1 LSGFIYSV
9 TLEVLSRYRE
19 KAEAVLRA
27 AVRLASKNRE
37 RGALPG
43 DFEFRELVRELR
55 EEGIE
60 YNPASL
66 LTRLERDYGIIERT
80 LRTSTQKWWRF
91 RSLEEVV
98 MALRD
103 FSGGGEEEVDDG
115 VSDPEE
121 ALLEL
126 KVRLVDID
134 STISKLKALAQKG
147 RLSRRERE
155 ELKKI
160 VMNDLTEAVKVL
172 KEVEDYGSERFADFG
187 VKVRLAIKLAM
198 RAAAP
203 SLKSNEL
210 ELALDTIART
220 VR

>member
-1 LSGFIYSV
+1 MSGFIYSV

-19 KAEAVLRA
+19 KAEAVLKA
-27 AVRLASKNRE
+27 AVRLATRNRE
-37 RGALPG
+37 RGAAPG
-43 DFEFRELVRELR
+43 DFEFKELVRELR
-55 EEGIE
+55 EAGIE
-60 YNPASL
+60 YNPSSL

-91 RSLEEVV
+91 RSLEEVI

-103 FSGGGEEEVDDG
+103 FSGGDEDAADVT
-115 VSDPEE
+115 DPEE

-134 STISKLKALAQKG
+134 STISKLKVLAQKG
-147 RLSRRERE
+147 RLSRREKE

-160 VMNDLTEAVKVL
+160 VMNELTEAVRVL
-172 KEVEDYGSERFADFG
+172 KEVEEHGTERFADFG

-198 RAAAP
+198 RAATP
-203 SLKSNEL
+203 SIKGNEL

>member
-1 LSGFIYSV
+1 MSGFIYSV

-19 KAEAVLRA
+19 KAEAVLKA
-27 AVRLASKNRE
+27 AVRLAARNRE
-37 RGALPG
+37 RGASPG

-55 EEGIE
+55 EAGIE
-60 YNPASL
+60 YNPSSL

-80 LRTSTQKWWRF
+80 LRTSTQKWWMF

-98 MALRD
+98 MALKD
-103 FSGGGEEEVDDG
+103 FSSEGGEVDE

-121 ALLEL
+121 ALLAL

-134 STISKLKALAQKG
+134 STISRLKALAQRG
-147 RLSRRERE
+147 RLGRRERE

-160 VMNDLTEAVKVL
+160 VMNELTEAVKVL
-172 KEVEDYGSERFADFG
+172 KEVEEYGAERFADFG

-203 SLKSNEL
+203 SVKGNEL

>member
-1 LSGFIYSV
+1 MSGFIYSV

-19 KAEAVLRA
+19 KAEAVLKA
-27 AVRLASKNRE
+27 AVKLAARNRE
-37 RGALPG
+37 RGTAPG

-55 EEGIE
+55 EAGIE
-60 YNPASL
+60 YNPSSL

-98 MALRD
+98 MALKD
-103 FSGGGEEEVDDG
+103 FSGEDDEVNE
-115 VSDPEE
+115 VADPEE

-134 STISKLKALAQKG
+134 STISRLKALAQRG
-147 RLSRRERE
+147 RLGRRERE

-160 VMNDLTEAVKVL
+160 VMNELTEAVKVL
-172 KEVEDYGSERFADFG
+172 KEVEEYGAERFTDFG

-203 SLKSNEL
+203 SVKSNEL

-220 VR
+220 AR